1 MLLISLL
8 FDEGGR
14 GRGGED
20 RSVRHWS
27 IWRQKIKLGVAGMGW
42 DEKEK
47 GGMCPVSTQSDE

>member
-14 GRGGED
+14 GQGGED

-27 IWRQKIKLGVAGMGW
+27 IWREKIKLGVAGMGW

-47 GGMCPVSTQSDE
+47 GGM